1 MYMTQTVMRWQDCN
15 AQYGI
20 IKYASLRRKQPVDQK
35 FSEVTEQLNEL
46 AQQAWNLQKEAVSTP
61 AG

>member
-1 MYMTQTVMRWQDCN
+1 MTQTVMCWQDCN
-15 AQYGI
+15 AQSGI

-35 FSEVTEQLNEL
+35 FSEVTDQLNEL
-46 AQQAWNLQKEAVSTP
+46 AQQAWNLQREAVNTP

>member
-1 MYMTQTVMRWQDCN
+1 MYMTQTVTFWQDCN
-15 AQYGI
+15 AQSGI

-35 FSEVTEQLNEL
+35 FSEVTDQLNEL
-46 AQQAWNLQKEAVSTP
+46 AQQAWSLQREAVSTP